1 MAQPQEAVPLVENL
15 SQIMGVSRKTLYH
28 ASNSRN
34 IISNL
39 NNAYVNS
46 AINLRRDSNSQISD
60 QNSSIKYI
68 PVFN

>member
-1 MAQPQEAVPLVENL
+1 MAQPQEAVPFVENL
-15 SQIMGVSRKTLYH
+15 SQIMGVSRKNLYH

-60 QNSSIKYI
+60 QNSSIK
-68 PVFN
+68 